1 MAWRNMKLKKNYE
14 EPSFDLTKIN
24 FGRIMEGGDDSGDPL
39 THTSIVTPGGGT
51 GDTGGGD

>member
-1 MAWRNMKLKKNYE
+1 MKLKKNYE

-24 FGRIMEGGDDSGDPL
+24 FGRIMEGGDDSGDQL
-39 THTSIVTPGGGT
+39 THTSILTPGGGT

>member
-1 MAWRNMKLKKNYE
+1 MKLKKNYE

-39 THTSIVTPGGGT
+39 IHTSIVTHGGGT
-51 GDTGGGD
+51 GGLGGGD